1 MNRRLNVEFSRIL
14 IIALS
19 AGALFAMSAA
29 VNAQDTQEKL
39 RAILDA
45 EHRSAAHQA
54 RDKYRHPVETLSFF
68 GIEDDMTVVEVFPGR
83 GWYTEILAPFLKDHG
98 RFYAAGNDPDSRS
111 EFARKSTQRFKQK
124 MASHDVFNRVNIT
137 VLAPPDKTA
146 IAPAGSA
153 DMVLTFRNIHNWM
166 AGGYA
171 DQVFSAMYEALK
183 PGGVLGVV
191 EHRGD
196 PSTPQD
202 PEARSGYVNQA
213 YAIKLA
219 EDAGFE
225 FVGSAEINANPKDS
239 KHHPKG
245 VWTLPPSLTLGETD
259 REKYLAIGES
269 DRMTLKFIKPEE

>member
-1 MNRRLNVEFSRIL
+1 MNYRLNVEFSHIL
-14 IIALS
+14 MAL
-19 AGALFAMSAA
+19 GASVLLAMSAT
-29 VNAQDTQEKL
+29 VNAQDTQERL
-39 RAILDA
+39 RDILDA

-68 GIEDDMTVVEVFPGR
+68 GIEDDMTVVEIFPGG
-83 GWYTEILAPFLKDHG
+83 GWYTEILAPFLKDQG
-98 RFYAAGNDPDSRS
+98 RFYAAGNDPDSHS
-111 EFARKSTQRFKQK
+111 EFARKSAQRFKQK
-124 MASHDVFNRVNIT
+124 MASDDVFSRVNIT

-146 IAPAGSA
+146 IAPAGTA

-166 AGGYA
+166 AGAYA
-171 DQVFSAMYEALK
+171 DQVFTAMYEALK